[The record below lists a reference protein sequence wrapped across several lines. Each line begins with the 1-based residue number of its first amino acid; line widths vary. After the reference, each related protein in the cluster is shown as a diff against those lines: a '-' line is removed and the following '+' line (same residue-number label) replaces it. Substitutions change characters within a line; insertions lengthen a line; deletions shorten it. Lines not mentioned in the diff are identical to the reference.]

1 MSLMKAELR
10 LILRSKLA
18 AASLALLF
26 ALSALAIWSGIAN
39 VRRADATIARVEAAQ
54 QQDFAQVAAT
64 YGKPDGEPGYAAY
77 YTFLL
82 TSDHPGP
89 LAFAAIG
96 QRDVQPNV
104 LRIRALGL
112 QSQLYESE
120 TINAELALPGAFD
133 FAFVAIYL
141 APLVAIALAHD
152 LVSGERE
159 AGRLRLLLSIPG
171 RAGAVWRRRA
181 GLRYALVLAAL
192 LLPLVAALL
201 ALGSPLLGGLG
212 MIAVASVYLA
222 FWFALCLI
230 LGARINASATSA
242 AALVGCWI
250 ALTLLLPTLANAAIA
265 RAVPV
270 AKGIDLTLAQREL
283 VHHGWDT
290 PKAETFNAFLA
301 THPQFRGKEAFAGRF
316 HWKWYYAIH
325 QAADQA
331 VAPQVAEYRA
341 SLAAREAWTQ
351 RVGYV
356 LPGVAAQVML
366 HRLADTDLTAQLGY
380 QNSIAAFHARLRN
393 FYYPYLFDARPF
405 TRADFDRLPV
415 YQPREDTASWP
426 AGSMLALL
434 LAAAIGLGIAAVQV
448 RRIGSAAG

>member
-1 MSLMKAELR
+1 MMRSELR

-18 AASLALLF
+18 VASLALLF
-26 ALSALAIWSGIAN
+26 ILSALAIWSGLAN
-39 VRRADATIARVEAAQ
+39 VARAERTIARVTAAQ
-54 QQDFAQVAAT
+54 QQDFAQIAKT
-64 YGKPDGEPGYAAY
+64 YGQPDGDPGYAAY

-82 TSDHPGP
+82 TADPPSP

-112 QSQLYESE
+112 QQQLYESE

-133 FAFVAIYL
+133 WAFVVIYL
-141 APLVAIALAHD
+141 APLVAIALVHD
-152 LVSGERE
+152 FISGERE
-159 AGRLRLLLSIPG
+159 AGRLRLLLSMPG
-171 RAGAVWRRRA
+171 RAGSVWRRRV
-181 GLRYALVLAAL
+181 GLRYALVLAVL
-192 LLPLVAALL
+192 VMPLIVALL
-201 ALGSPLLGGLG
+201 AIDAPALGGVG

-230 LGARINASATSA
+230 VGARIRASATSA

-283 VHHGWDT
+283 VHHAWDE
-290 PKAETFNAFLA
+290 PKAETFARFLA
-301 THPQFRGKEAFAGRF
+301 THPQYRGRETFEGRF
-316 HWKWYYAIH
+316 HWKWYFAFH
-325 QAADQA
+325 QSGDQA
-331 VAPQVAEYRA
+331 VAPQAAEYRA
-341 SLAAREAWTQ
+341 SLANREAWTQ

-366 HRLADTDLTAQLGY
+366 HRLADTDLAAQLGY
-380 QNSIAAFHARLRN
+380 QDSIAAYHARLRN
-393 FYYPYLFDARPF
+393 FFYPYLFDDRPF
-405 TRADFDRLPV
+405 TRADFDRLPA
-415 YQPREDTASWP
+415 YAPRASTATWP
-426 AGSMLALL
+426 ASSMLALL
-434 LAAAIGLGIAAVQV
+434 LVTGIALAVGIARV
-448 RRIGSAAG
+448 RRTSSALA

>member
-1 MSLMKAELR
+1 MSLIAAELR

-18 AASLALLF
+18 VASLVLLF
-26 ALSALAIWSGIAN
+26 VLSALAIWSGMAN
-39 VRRADATIARVEAAQ
+39 ISRAERAIERVEAAQ
-54 QQDFAQVAAT
+54 RQDFAHVADT
-64 YGKPDGEPGYAAY
+64 YGQSDGDPGYAAY

-82 TSDHPGP
+82 TSDAPGP

-104 LRIRALGL
+104 LRVRALGL
-112 QSQLYESE
+112 QQQLYESE

-141 APLVAIALAHD
+141 APLVAIALTHD

-159 AGRLRLLLSIPG
+159 AGRLRLLLSVPG
-171 RAGAVWRRRA
+171 RAGALWRRRA

-192 LLPLVAALL
+192 LIPLVAAL
-201 ALGSPLLGGLG
+201 AAVGAPVFGGLG
-212 MIAVASVYLA
+212 MIAVASAYLA

-230 LGARINASATSA
+230 VGARIKASATNA

-270 AKGIDLTLAQREL
+270 GKGIDLTLAQREL

-290 PKAETFNAFLA
+290 PKADTFAPFLA
-301 THPQFRGKEAFAGRF
+301 QYPQYRGKEAFEGRF

-325 QAADQA
+325 QSADAA
-331 VAPQVAEYRA
+331 VASQVDEYRA

-351 RVGYV
+351 RVGYL
-356 LPGVAAQVML
+356 LPGVAAQVMF
-366 HRLADTDLTAQLGY
+366 HRLADTDLVSQLAY
-380 QNSIAAFHARLRN
+380 QDNIAAFHTRLRE
-393 FYYPYLFDARPF
+393 FYYPYLFDDRPF

-415 YQPREDTASWP
+415 YETRVGTATWP
-426 AGSMLALL
+426 ALSMIALL
-434 LAAAIGLGIAAVQV
+434 LIVAIALAIAFAQV
-448 RRIGSAAG
+448 RRIARNPR

>member
-1 MSLMKAELR
+1 MMRSELR

-18 AASLALLF
+18 VASLALLF
-26 ALSALAIWSGIAN
+26 ILSALAIWSGLAN
-39 VRRADATIARVEAAQ
+39 VARAERTIARVTAAQ
-54 QQDFAQVAAT
+54 QQDFAQVAKT
-64 YGKPDGEPGYAAY
+64 YGRPDGDPGYAAY

-82 TSDHPGP
+82 TADRPSP

-112 QSQLYESE
+112 QQQLYESE

-133 FAFVAIYL
+133 WAFVVIYL

-152 LVSGERE
+152 FIAGERE
-159 AGRLRLLLSIPG
+159 AGRLRLLLSMPG
-171 RAGAVWRRRA
+171 RAGAVWRRRV
-181 GLRYALVLAAL
+181 GLRYALVFAVLV
-192 LLPLVAALL
+192 LPLTVVLL
-201 ALGSPLLGGLG
+201 AIDAPALGGLG

-222 FWFALCLI
+222 FWFGLCLI
-230 LGARINASATSA
+230 VGARIRASATSA

-270 AKGIDLTLAQREL
+270 AKGIDLTLAQRER
-283 VHHGWDT
+283 VHHAWDE
-290 PKAETFNAFLA
+290 PKAETFARFLA
-301 THPQFRGKEAFAGRF
+301 THPQYRGRETFEGRF
-316 HWKWYYAIH
+316 HWKWYFAFH
-325 QAADQA
+325 QAGDQA
-331 VAPQVAEYRA
+331 VAPQVADYRA

-366 HRLADTDLTAQLGY
+366 HRLADTDLAAQLGY
-380 QNSIAAFHARLRN
+380 QDNIAAYHARLRN
-393 FYYPYLFDARPF
+393 FFYPYLFDDRPF
-405 TRADFDRLPV
+405 TRADFDRLPA
-415 YQPREDTASWP
+415 YEPRASTATWP
-426 AGSMLALL
+426 APSMLALL
-434 LAAAIGLGIAAVQV
+434 LVTGIALAAGIALV
-448 RRIGSAAG
+448 RRTSSALA

>member
-1 MSLMKAELR
+1 MSLLQVELR
-10 LILRSKLA
+10 LVVRSRLA
-18 AASLALLF
+18 VASLGLLF
-26 ALSALAIWSGIAN
+26 ILSALAIWSGLAN
-39 VRRADATIARVEAAQ
+39 VSRAERTIARVEAAQ
-54 QQDFAQVAAT
+54 QQDFAQVADT
-64 YGKPDGEPGYAAY
+64 YGKPDGDPGYAAY

-82 TSDHPGP
+82 TSDRPGP

-112 QSQLYESE
+112 QQQLYESE
-120 TINAELALPGAFD
+120 AINAELALPGAFD

-159 AGRLRLLLSIPG
+159 AGRLRLLMSMPG
-171 RAGAVWRRRA
+171 STGLVWRRRA

-192 LLPLVAALL
+192 LVPLAIALL
-201 ALGSPLLGGLG
+201 AIGAPVFGGLG
-212 MIAVASVYLA
+212 MIAVASVYVA

-230 LGARINASATSA
+230 VGARIQASATSA

-250 ALTLLLPTLANAAIA
+250 ALTLLLPTLANAAIT

-270 AKGIDLTLAQREL
+270 GKGIDLTLAQREL

-290 PKAETFNAFLA
+290 PKEDTFRAFLA
-301 THPQFRGKEAFAGRF
+301 THPQYRGQEAFEGRF

-325 QAADQA
+325 QVADQA
-331 VAPQVAEYRA
+331 VAPQVAQYRA
-341 SLAAREAWTQ
+341 SLAAREEWTK

-366 HRLADTDLTAQLGY
+366 HRLADTDLTAQLSY
-380 QNSIAAFHARLRN
+380 QDSIAAFHARVRN
-393 FYYPYLFDARPF
+393 FHYPYLFADRPS

-415 YQPREDTASWP
+415 YQPRTATASWP
-426 AGSMLALL
+426 PSSMIALL
-434 LAAAIGLGIAAVQV
+434 VIAAIALAIGVTQV
-448 RRIGSAAG
+448 RRIG